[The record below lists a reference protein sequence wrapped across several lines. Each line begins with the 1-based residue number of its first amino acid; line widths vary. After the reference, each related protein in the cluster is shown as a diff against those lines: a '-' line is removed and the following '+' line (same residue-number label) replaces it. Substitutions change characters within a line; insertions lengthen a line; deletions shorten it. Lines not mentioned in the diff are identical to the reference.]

1 MSTSEADV
9 FRPGGFRHVPAVA
22 PAEPE
27 ALEALAGG
35 IAHHVNNL
43 MTVVLWCTDLL
54 AMRSKDGVTSRDVE
68 PIRKAARRAASLAQ
82 ELLAFARR
90 QPLFP
95 EVVDLNVLVAL
106 MRERLR
112 LAAGDGIEVRTVLGE
127 GPEPVRVDPEQMKR
141 VMLELVENAR
151 DAMPDGGALAIETAR
166 VSVGAQRGAADGS
179 IVSGEYVQLSVSDT
193 GCGMDPRVL
202 GQAFDPFFTTKE
214 DAAGLGLAAVAG
226 IVAQSGGQVGAA
238 SRPGLGTTVTIYLPP
253 AERSVAADA
262 HPGPRHAPFTEGVE
276 ERTASGE

>member
-1 MSTSEADV
+1 MSTAEADV
-9 FRPGGFRHVPAVA
+9 LRSGGFRHVPAVA
-22 PAEPE
+22 APAPE

-54 AMRSKDGVTSRDVE
+54 AMRSKDGLAQGDVE

-112 LAAGDGIEVRTVLGE
+112 LAAGEGIEVRMDLGE
-127 GPEPVRVDPEQMKR
+127 RLAAVRVDPEQMKR
-141 VMLELVENAR
+141 VMLELVQNAR
-151 DAMPDGGALAIETAR
+151 DAMPDGGVLAIETAS
-166 VSVGAQRGAADGS
+166 VSVDVPRAGKDRS
-179 IVSGEYVQLSVSDT
+179 IVSGEYVQVSVSDT
-193 GCGMDPRVL
+193 GCGMDARVL
-202 GQAFDPFFTTKE
+202 EQAFDPFFTTKE

-238 SRPGLGTTVTIYLPP
+238 SRPGLGTTVTIYLPL
-253 AERSVAADA
+253 AERCIAAA
-262 HPGPRHAPFTEGVE
+262 ANPGSCDAPFTGGVE
-276 ERTASGE
+276 GWAANGD